1 MCCLS
6 FVIALCTELFPLQQ
20 PFYYYCYHVTEKIPL
35 ICIRKAPFS
44 VIPDICEV
52 RPTKYDHDCVN
63 VGVVILKKMDKWMT

>member
-1 MCCLS
+1 MAIWGS
-6 FVIALCTELFPLQQ
+6 VIYLVVSAVNSLVGTLIMA
-20 PFYYYCYHVTEKIPL
+20 YYLETMLL

-52 RPTKYDHDCVN
+52 RPTKYDHDCVT